1 MAGVTR
7 GTREASSEVV
17 CDGSGDS
24 TPNNHQIAAD
34 NKLAAILYDDV
45 LTKKNTKS
53 AHKEKYKCCKAKQLV
68 LLISVLTKKNTNAV
82 DIFNINKVINQ
93 FKVLKVWK
101 EKKLLRVWSLTRRMF
116 V

>member
-1 MAGVTR
+1 MITI
-7 GTREASSEVV
+7 
-17 CDGSGDS
+17 GSGDS
-24 TPNNHQIAAD
+24 APFIVFTFVYN
-34 NKLAAILYDDV
+34 DV

-53 AHKEKYKCCKAKQLV
+53 AHKEKYKCCKVKQLV
-68 LLISVLTKKNTNAV
+68 LLISVLTKKNTNTV